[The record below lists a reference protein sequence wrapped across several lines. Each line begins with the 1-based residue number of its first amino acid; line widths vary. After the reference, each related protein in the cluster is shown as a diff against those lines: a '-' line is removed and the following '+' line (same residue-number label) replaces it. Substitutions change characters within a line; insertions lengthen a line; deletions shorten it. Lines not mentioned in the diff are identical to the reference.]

1 MHGRD
6 RNGEGSTS
14 ERQVTSLNQL
24 TVRCLGGLEV
34 RFGERLIT
42 GFESHKVRALFAY
55 LITQRD
61 RSFSRDHLAGLL
73 WPEKPQE
80 AARRNLRQTIY
91 NLKTVLTANGTTS
104 PILARGGE
112 LRINPRL
119 DCWLD
124 VDAFVEARR
133 RGVSSEAVIPH
144 YLAGAVALYRGDF
157 LAGFGTKDSPD
168 FEFWQL
174 AEQERL
180 RDLAVDTLRLLIES
194 YLSRGEF
201 RLGIQYARRLVAID
215 PLSEQARRAL
225 ITLYSL
231 SGRRDQALAEYEQ
244 LRETL
249 RRELGVEPMEET
261 QELYEHVL
269 TEHAPAPDTEDKR
282 EFGPLI
288 PLVGRHEPYQLLNTA
303 WQSVLDGR
311 CCLTLVE
318 GEAGIGKTRLVKSF
332 LDAVS
337 SQSLT
342 TILKGRCSERTPTA
356 YQPFAEVVKNA
367 FSEDSR
373 QAQHALESEVGNT
386 VVLSLLVPEIRE
398 FFPGTPASEQR
409 ARVRRKRLFECI
421 AHFLEQL
428 RRSSDDGSL
437 GEPLILMLG
446 ELQWARQETWELL
459 EYLLERLAS
468 APIWLLGTCCPVGHR
483 QGAPIRE
490 GLPVSRIALERLTPD
505 AVEEITS
512 ALVGDDQAGELAR
525 FLIRHGE
532 GLPLAIAE
540 WINSLWDDCVL
551 AYDAGRWRL
560 QSSLSDRPKDL
571 EYLVQRRLRRLPT
584 STRRLASQAAV
595 MGQKFDARWLAQAAK
610 EHPLVVEVGLK
621 LMLER
626 WLIRQHSEFWR
637 SGRRER
643 DIVLWAKGA
652 RLGNFEFNHRL
663 IWQSILEEIN
673 PLRRQAMHREI
684 ATTLETQ
691 LEHDAGRY
699 CETLAFHY
707 TQAGKWDQALA
718 HLRLATRKARDV
730 SATDTARHYG
740 RKAVRVADRL
750 CKTARTPDAQERLRQ
765 EQEQAIAEFK
775 EIEQLD

>member
-225 ITLYSL
+225 ITPLL
-231 SGRRDQALAEYEQ
+231 AL
-244 LRETL
+244 
-249 RRELGVEPMEET
+249 
-261 QELYEHVL
+261 
-269 TEHAPAPDTEDKR
+269 
-282 EFGPLI
+282 
-288 PLVGRHEPYQLLNTA
+288 
-303 WQSVLDGR
+303 W
-311 CCLTLVE
+311 
-318 GEAGIGKTRLVKSF
+318 
-332 LDAVS
+332 
-337 SQSLT
+337 
-342 TILKGRCSERTPTA
+342 
-356 YQPFAEVVKNA
+356 
-367 FSEDSR
+367 
-373 QAQHALESEVGNT
+373 
-386 VVLSLLVPEIRE
+386 
-398 FFPGTPASEQR
+398 
-409 ARVRRKRLFECI
+409 
-421 AHFLEQL
+421 
-428 RRSSDDGSL
+428 
-437 GEPLILMLG
+437 
-446 ELQWARQETWELL
+446 
-459 EYLLERLAS
+459 S
-468 APIWLLGTCCPVGHR
+468 A
-483 QGAPIRE
+483 
-490 GLPVSRIALERLTPD
+490 
-505 AVEEITS
+505 
-512 ALVGDDQAGELAR
+512 
-525 FLIRHGE
+525 
-532 GLPLAIAE
+532 
-540 WINSLWDDCVL
+540 
-551 AYDAGRWRL
+551 
-560 QSSLSDRPKDL
+560 
-571 EYLVQRRLRRLPT
+571 
-584 STRRLASQAAV
+584 
-595 MGQKFDARWLAQAAK
+595 
-610 EHPLVVEVGLK
+610 
-621 LMLER
+621 
-626 WLIRQHSEFWR
+626 
-637 SGRRER
+637 
-643 DIVLWAKGA
+643 
-652 RLGNFEFNHRL
+652 
-663 IWQSILEEIN
+663 
-673 PLRRQAMHREI
+673 
-684 ATTLETQ
+684 
-691 LEHDAGRY
+691 
-699 CETLAFHY
+699 
-707 TQAGKWDQALA
+707 
-718 HLRLATRKARDV
+718 
-730 SATDTARHYG
+730 
-740 RKAVRVADRL
+740 
-750 CKTARTPDAQERLRQ
+750 
-765 EQEQAIAEFK
+765 
-775 EIEQLD
+775 